1 MGDIDERAFPLA
13 DAKLCTGLSNLIKQ
27 AAQAGNLKRG
37 ANETTKA
44 INRNQAKLVIIAG
57 DTRPLE
63 IVLHLPVICEE
74 KSVQFIFV
82 PSKADIGRDASSS
95 RNACAL
101 AILDD
106 EMRTDYTELVGNV
119 VNQVATLILNSGN
132 AEN

>member
-1 MGDIDERAFPLA
+1 MTDERAFPLA
-13 DAKLCTGLSNLIKQ
+13 DAKLCTGLSNLIK
-27 AAQAGNLKRG
+27 AAASAGNLKRG

-63 IVLHLPVICEE
+63 IVLHIPVICEE
-74 KSVQFIFV
+74 KSCPFIFV

-106 EMRTDYTELVGNV
+106 EYRTDFTADVDKIVKEVE
-119 VNQVATLILNSGN
+119 TLILNSGG